1 MGKVIFMFPGQGS
14 QYPGMGK
21 DLYDKYDIA
30 KEVFHK
36 AQKFMGKDFLEMI
49 FEGDED
55 VLMKT
60 ENTQPAIYTVSVAA
74 LETIRHLGIMDYDMV
89 MGHSLGEFSALYAAG
104 VVDFLQGLKLVKIRG
119 ELMAE
124 ANKGGGMAAIIGMDE
139 KDIAQV
145 VNRYPNVIIANY
157 NSPGQ
162 IVISGSTDE
171 LNSALEELKPHAKRI
186 IPLKVSGAF
195 HSPMMEEAARKFSR
209 YLNKDEMNPPKVP
222 IIMNVT
228 GRAATTLDE
237 VHSALVKQLTGS
249 VRFIDMTNT
258 AYEMGARKFVEVG
271 PGKVLQ
277 GLVRRI
283 LRDKKDVEITG
294 SEALL

>member
-1 MGKVIFMFPGQGS
+1 MSKIIFMFPGQGS

-36 AQKFMGKDFLEMI
+36 AQKFMGKDFLEMM
-49 FEGDED
+49 FEGDEEI
-55 VLMKT
+55 LKRT

-74 LETIRHLGIMDYDMV
+74 LETIKHLGIMEYHMV
-89 MGHSLGEFSALYAAG
+89 MGHSLGEFTALYAAG
-104 VVDFLQGLKLVKIRG
+104 VIEFLQGLNLVRIRG

-124 ANKGGGMAAIIGMDE
+124 ADKGGGMAAIIGMDE
-139 KDIAQV
+139 KDIAEV
-145 VNRYPNVIIANY
+145 VDKYPNVIIANY
-157 NSPGQ
+157 NAPGQ
-162 IVISGSTDE
+162 IVISGSREE
-171 LNSALEELKPHAKRI
+171 LDRAIEELKPSAKRI
-186 IPLKVSGAF
+186 VPLKVSGAF
-195 HSPMMEEAARKFSR
+195 HSPLMDSAAEKFRR
-209 YLNKDEMNPPKVP
+209 YLKKEEMRPPRIP

-228 GRAATTLDE
+228 GKATIDLDE
-237 VHSALVKQLTGS
+237 VFSALTKQLTGP
-249 VRFIDMTNT
+249 VRFIEMTQN

-277 GLVRRI
+277 GLVKRI
-283 LRDKKDVEITG
+283 LKDKKDVEITG

>member
-1 MGKVIFMFPGQGS
+1 MSKIIFMFPGQGS

-36 AQKFMGKDFLEMI
+36 AQKFMGKDFLEMM
-49 FEGDED
+49 FEGDEEI
-55 VLMKT
+55 LKRT

-74 LETIRHLGIMDYDMV
+74 LETIKHLGIMEYHMV
-89 MGHSLGEFSALYAAG
+89 MGHSLGEFTALYAAG
-104 VVDFLQGLKLVKIRG
+104 VIEFLQGLNLVRIRG

-124 ANKGGGMAAIIGMDE
+124 ADKGGGMAAIIGMDE
-139 KDIAQV
+139 KDIAEV
-145 VNRYPNVIIANY
+145 VDKYPNVIIANY
-157 NSPGQ
+157 NAPGQ
-162 IVISGSTDE
+162 IVISGSREE
-171 LNSALEELKPHAKRI
+171 LDRAIEELKPSAKRI
-186 IPLKVSGAF
+186 VPLKVSGAF
-195 HSPMMEEAARKFSR
+195 HSPLMDSAAEKFRR
-209 YLNKDEMNPPKVP
+209 YLKKEEMRPPRIP

-228 GRAATTLDE
+228 GKATMDLDE
-237 VHSALVKQLTGS
+237 VFSALTKQLTGP
-249 VRFIDMTNT
+249 VRFIEMTQN

-277 GLVRRI
+277 GLVKRI
-283 LRDKKDVEITG
+283 LKDKKDVEITG